1 MRGRWKVLLLCALM
15 LPLAGCETPGILPY
29 ARELADMAPIRTM
42 GVDAA
47 DDGAVTVTVSSGVQ
61 GGQGEEPVV
70 LSGTAGTI
78 SGACLDMQGQGTSY
92 IYYGHVGQ
100 FLLGEA
106 LAGRGVGP
114 ALDYVLRD
122 VEMRLGTQLYLVKEG
137 DARSVMEEAVA
148 SGGSAADRL
157 EAMEDDAG
165 LLSDT
170 MPVAIGD
177 VLERLSRSGSA
188 FVPAVRQG
196 EEGLRAA
203 GYGILKDGLLEAWAE
218 GEEAEGVNLA
228 MGRVDADVLE
238 LEGAALRVVGAST
251 TVSPVFQGDTL
262 TGLTVLC
269 RVDANLA
276 EAPPNADVDA
286 LCRALEEA
294 EGARV
299 RAALDLS
306 QALDADFLELKRRAC
321 LALPWRKAAIEAQW
335 DLPALTLE
343 VKMDGR
349 ILRSYDAGV

>member
-1 MRGRWKVLLLCALM
+1 MRGRWAVLLCALL
-15 LPLAGCETPGILPY
+15 LPLTGCEAPSFLPY

-47 DDGAVTVTVSSGVQ
+47 REGAVTVTVSSGAR

-100 FLLGEA
+100 FLLGEG
-106 LAGRGVGP
+106 LARRGVGP

-122 VEMRLGTQLYLVKEG
+122 VEMRLGTQLYLVRAG
-137 DARSVMEEAVA
+137 DARPAMEEAVA

-165 LLSDT
+165 LRSDT
-170 MPVAIGD
+170 MPVAVGD
-177 VLERLSRSGSA
+177 VLERLSRSGAA
-188 FVPAVRQG
+188 FVPAVRQE
-196 EEGLRAA
+196 EEGLRAS
-203 GYGILKDGLLEAWAE
+203 GYGILRDGQLAAWAE
-218 GEEAEGVNLA
+218 GDQAEGVNLA

-251 TVSPVFQGDTL
+251 TVRPVFEGDTL
-262 TGLTVLC
+262 TGLSVLC

-276 EAPPNADVDA
+276 EASPNADVEA

-299 RAALDLS
+299 QAALDLS

-321 LALPWRKAAIEAQW
+321 LALPWRKAAIQAQW
-335 DLPALTLE
+335 DLPALELE
-343 VKMDGR
+343 VTVDGR